1 MANRKE
7 LTALKTCFPKPI
19 PILSTTKLPENRSA
33 LALTDDLLSPVQA
46 VRGSRHL
53 GAQRRLRDCQTW
65 QRLLPQAGRT
75 AQDSRRWKTAQGI
88 GIVALPSITLLS
100 ALLLLPWWRLLS
112 VRKNLLCPVRHGLE
126 GAIYPAGEGL
136 QCGNRGKR
144 N

>member
-53 GAQRRLRDCQTW
+53 GAQRRLRDCQTC
-65 QRLLPQAGRT
+65 QRLLPQPGRT
-75 AQDSRRWKTAQGI
+75 PQDSRRRKTTQETEL
-88 GIVALPSITLLS
+88 VSFPSITLLAPS
-100 ALLLLPWWRLLS
+100 LLFPP
-112 VRKNLLCPVRHGLE
+112 CM
-126 GAIYPAGEGL
+126 
-136 QCGNRGKR
+136 
-144 N
+144 